1 MNASLPSVPPAASAP
16 SPQAAPAAPDDAP
29 ETPFREVLSG
39 EIAQQTSAAQ
49 AAETDRAATNEDH
62 ADAGEPLSATGVPD
76 PGLASLSDTL
86 LLLAR
91 QIDPGTT
98 ARADQDAPPA
108 TDAVAADATAAVPAA
123 DAALPL
129 VGAASAPV
137 PGEPAA
143 SSGTP
148 AGRAGGAS
156 GVASP
161 ASPTASARAGTP
173 ESRTHTAAPGQLL
186 AADPDSA
193 LMQSSLAAAAQT
205 PSVAPGPDR
214 LPDFAAAMS
223 AAQSGTQTPQLAV
236 AASAPLAASERLSA
250 AVGTP
255 AWSQA
260 LGERIVWMVAGGQQS
275 ASLTLNPPDL
285 GPMQIVLHV
294 SNEQATA
301 NFFAPQAEVRQA
313 LEAALPRLREMMQDA
328 GIQLGQAS
336 VRADTPS
343 QQNAQDHEAPRSHGA
358 SGRADGVERALVPP
372 PPVRAGRGLVDTF
385 A

>member
-29 ETPFREVLSG
+29 ETSFREVLSG
-39 EIAQQTSAAQ
+39 EIAQQQTSATQ

-62 ADAGEPLSATGVPD
+62 ADAGEPLSAAGVPD

-91 QIDPGTT
+91 QIDPETT

-108 TDAVAADATAAVPAA
+108 ADAVAADATAAVPAT

-143 SSGTP
+143 SSGT
-148 AGRAGGAS
+148 RAGAAS

-186 AADPDSA
+186 AADPDSS
-193 LMQSSLAAAAQT
+193 LMQSSPAAAAQT

-223 AAQSGTQTPQLAV
+223 AAQTPQLAV